1 MLDRIKEIIPSV
13 DENKSDLIYQKAMLK
28 KYKKKPIFYKPVL
41 IPILSLLLVIAII
54 IPISLNSDNKSSMSD
69 AMSPS
74 IPDNNISQDMM
85 PDSPSNNEA
94 SNCINGSTKS
104 LAEAMNYANVSEVIT
119 FSDFKLQDDVSYYLK
134 DNVYSISYYYG
145 VNRTVSI
152 TVSNR
157 LEILDIENKTK
168 DEYINKEKYTL
179 NDNNKLDI
187 YYHFKND
194 EQIKSAICLYTKNNQ
209 YYLIS
214 YSLLGDN
221 VNLDI
226 YTHIISAQ
234 IYKI

>member
-1 MLDRIKEIIPSV
+1 MLDKIKEIIPSV

-54 IPISLNSDNKSSMSD
+54 IPISLNSDDKSSMSD

-74 IPDNNISQDMM
+74 IPDNNISQDTM
-85 PDSPSNNEA
+85 PDSPSNDES
-94 SNCINGSTKS
+94 SNCITGSTNK
-104 LAEAMNYANVSEVIT
+104 LADAMNFVNVSEVIT
-119 FSDFKLQDDVSYYLK
+119 FSDFNLQDDVSYYL
-134 DNVYSISYYYG
+134 DNNTYSISYYYE

-152 TVSNR
+152 TVSNS
-157 LEILDIENKTK
+157 LELLDIEDKLK
-168 DEYINKEKYTL
+168 DEYINKEQYSL
-179 NDNNKLDI
+179 NDNTKLDI

-194 EQIKSAICLYTKNNQ
+194 EQMKLAICLYTKNNQ

-214 YSLLGDN
+214 YSLFGEN
-221 VNLDI
+221 TNLDI
-226 YTHIISAQ
+226 YRHVISAG